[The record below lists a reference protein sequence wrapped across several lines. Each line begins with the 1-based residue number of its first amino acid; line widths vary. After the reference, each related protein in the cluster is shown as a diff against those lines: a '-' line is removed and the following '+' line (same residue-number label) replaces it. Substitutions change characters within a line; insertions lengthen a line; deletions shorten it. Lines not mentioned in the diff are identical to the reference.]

1 MQLSNDP
8 YRLFKQFLSLH
19 LEADDQITEFCKKF
33 KHKKTKKNELLLSV
47 DEVCSYLYF
56 VNSGC
61 LRIYLLDNNG
71 NESTRFLVTENK
83 FGTSFPSFK
92 LQEPSLASIQ
102 SLEPADL
109 LYISYKDFNVLLH
122 EYPAWERIYRII
134 LEKEY
139 IESIKRIESLI
150 TMDAKQR
157 YQALM
162 ETSPS
167 FIQRFPSR
175 MIADYLGISQ
185 ETLSRLKSK
194 R

>member
-1 MQLSNDP
+1 MQPANDP
-8 YRLFKQFLSLH
+8 YRHFKQFLSVH
-19 LEADDQITEFCKKF
+19 LEADDQINEFCRKF
-33 KHKKTKKNELLLSV
+33 KHKTTIQNELLLSV
-47 DEVCSYLYF
+47 EEICTHLYF

-61 LRIYLLDNNG
+61 LRIYLLDSNG

-102 SLEPADL
+102 SLEPSDL
-109 LYISYKDFNVLLH
+109 LYITYKDFNVLLN
-122 EYPAWERIYRII
+122 EYPVWERIYRII

-157 YQALM
+157 YQTLM
-162 ETSPS
+162 ETNPS

-194 R
+194 K